1 MGTGIT
7 VSAQGPAPA
16 DRVWGLLARPSD
28 WPAWAPHMWHV
39 SGPGDEA
46 PTAVHEGQRLRLRFP
61 LVDAAI
67 PLEVT
72 EVDAPHGWTMAASVP
87 LLGRVTS
94 SHRIRPVGGAVGGGA
109 SGERTVVEVTVAAE
123 RSDPL
128 TAVALQAYRP
138 VAAVALRRLLS
149 LAGGEAA
156 GAAFNRFRMCQRDDG

>member
-72 EVDAPHGWTMAASVP
+72 EVDAPHGWTMVASVP
-87 LLGRVTS
+87 LLGRVAS
-94 SHRIRPVGGAVGGGA
+94 SHRIRTVGESGGG
-109 SGERTVVEVTVAAE
+109 TVVEVTVAAD
-123 RSDPL
+123 RSDPV